1 MAIENRAEKFRQL
14 REVIARHKQE
24 KGALM
29 PVLQAAQGLFGHVPQ
44 DVQEAIAEGLG
55 IPLSE
60 IYGVATF
67 YAQFTLEPIGEHVVN
82 VCMGTACYVKNA
94 QHVLDKLSQILEV
107 PPGKTTPD
115 GKFTLNAAR
124 CVGACGLAPV
134 ILIGEEAYGNL
145 TPDDL
150 PDIIQR
156 YRD

>member
-1 MAIENRAEKFRQL
+1 MANENMAEKLQQL

-44 DVQEAIAEGLG
+44 DVQKVIAEGLDV
-55 IPLSE
+55 PLSE
-60 IYGVATF
+60 VYGVATF
-67 YAQFTLEPIGEHVVN
+67 YSQFTLEPNGEHIIS

-94 QHVLDKLSQILEV
+94 QQVLDKLSQMLDV
-107 PPGKTTPD
+107 PPNKTTED
-115 GKFTLNAAR
+115 GKFTLNATR
-124 CVGACGLAPV
+124 CIGACGLAPV

-145 TPDDL
+145 SPDDL
-150 PDIIQR
+150 PDIIKR